1 MASRLRAHFETT
13 RTIYLRRKPR
23 PVHGQ
28 RRSHNAQWKVA
39 YADFATAMMAFFMLL
54 WLMSNSEKVSLQG
67 LADYFAPSNATMS
80 NSSGAGQILD
90 GAALGPDGAKANGS
104 QQPDQLSSTPRLHD
118 QLGYGSSDQRD
129 SSLGMQDHPE
139 QARTERDLRAAL
151 VATPQLA
158 RLREQVM
165 LEQTPQGL
173 RIQITDTASRP
184 MFSPGQAQTLPH
196 AKALL
201 AQVAATLA
209 RQSQRIVV
217 QGHTD
222 RMKAAGGLSNW
233 DLSVARANAA
243 RRILTAAG
251 VPDSRIAEVSGH
263 ASADPLFPDAPER
276 PENRRIT
283 LLLLNEQPATPA
295 DFGRSR

>member
-1 MASRLRAHFETT
+1 MASRLRAHIET

-80 NSSGAGQILD
+80 NNSGSGQILD
-90 GAALGPDGAKANGS
+90 GAAIGPDGAKANGS
-104 QQPDQLSSTPRLHD
+104 RQPDHLSTTPRLHD
-118 QLGYGSSDQRD
+118 QLGYGSSSLPDQSTSMKD
-129 SSLGMQDHPE
+129 QAE
-139 QARTERDLRAAL
+139 QARAERDLRAAL

-158 RLREQVM
+158 RLRDQVM
-165 LEQTPQGL
+165 LERTPQGL
-173 RIQITDTASRP
+173 RIQITDTANRP
-184 MFSPGQAQTLPH
+184 MFKAGRADPLPH
-196 AKALL
+196 AQQVL
-201 AQVAATLA
+201 AQVATTLA
-209 RQSQRIVV
+209 RQPQRIII

-222 RMKAAGGLSNW
+222 RIAAGPGLSNW

-263 ASADPLFPDAPER
+263 AAAAPLFPDSPER
-276 PENRRIT
+276 AENRRIT

-295 DFGRSR
+295 DFGRNR